1 MSAPAVFKCV
11 KVTSIDDGEGEYAYQ
26 AMVRIGGHIFKGF
39 LYDQGLK
46 DRDKPDLPNKNS
58 TMPNLS
64 ELHLGGGGGSAAG
77 GSHGHNS
84 NFLDGGGAAAA
95 FGNHNIN

>member
-1 MSAPAVFKCV
+1 MPAVFKCV

-26 AMVRIGGHIFKGF
+26 AVVRIGGHIFKGF

-46 DRDKPDLPNKNS
+46 DREESDLPNKNT

-64 ELHLGGGGGSAAG
+64 ELHLGGGSAAAG
-77 GSHGHNS
+77 GAHGTNS
-84 NFLDGGGAAAA
+84 NLLDGGGAAAA
-95 FGNHNIN
+95 FGNNNIN